1 MIVNAGVRSHVLVR
15 IHRILVGDR
24 RIRVHTLLLPVS
36 DRPEDIL
43 ASADQ
48 QAIVSLLAKMAA
60 ERVVMV
66 CILKIFKLKHQL
78 P

>member
-1 MIVNAGVRSHVLVR
+1 MPI
-15 IHRILVGDR
+15 GDR

-43 ASADQ
+43 AAADQ

-60 ERVVMV
+60 EKVVMV
-66 CILKIFKLKHQL
+66 CKLCILRCKVKFKHVHS
-78 P
+78 